1 MDFSKVP
8 LSRKEK
14 PTVSGVYVDLDE
26 LIRLQFKARGFS
38 FLPRQPIHGLLA
50 GRHASRVRGR
60 GLDFEELRGYL
71 PGDDP
76 RSIDWKVTA
85 RTGKP
90 YVRVFTEERDRPAL
104 LVVDQRINMFFGTR
118 VAMKSVVA
126 AQLAALSAW
135 RVFDQGD
142 RVGALVFDDAD
153 IVEVRPQRSRAR
165 VMQILQAVVDKNH
178 ALRADLEV
186 EPNGAMLNK
195 VLERVLRIAHHD
207 YLVTVISDFHGAD
220 DQTRRLLTRMA
231 EHNDVLAG
239 LLYDPSKVSPLEGG
253 RLVLTDGRLQV
264 ELDTGKGKTMR
275 DLVEYFSAD
284 LQETKSILAKV
295 GIPVLLIDTVEDPAV
310 QIRAILGQA
319 RTRQAASAET
329 RQKRS

>member
-8 LSRKEK
+8 LGKRETASA
-14 PTVSGVYVDLDE
+14 PGVYVELDE
-26 LIRLQFKARGFS
+26 LIRLQFKAKGFS
-38 FLPRQPIHGLLA
+38 FLPKQPIHSLLA
-50 GRHASRVRGR
+50 GRHASRIRGR

-90 YVRVFTEERDRPAL
+90 YVRGFTEERDRSAL

-126 AQLAALSAW
+126 AQLAALGAW

-142 RVGALVFDDAD
+142 RVGALVFDDSD
-153 IVEVRPQRSRAR
+153 ILEVRPHRSRAR
-165 VMQILQAVVDKNH
+165 VMQILQAVVEKNH

-186 EPNGAMLNK
+186 EPNGGMLNE
-195 VLERVLRIAHHD
+195 VLETASRVAHHD
-207 YLVTVISDFHGAD
+207 YLVTVLSDFYGAD
-220 DQTRRLLTRMA
+220 DQTRRLLTRIA

-239 LLYDPSKVSPLEGG
+239 LLYDPSKVAPLEGG
-253 RLVLTDGRLQV
+253 RLVLTNGQLQV
-264 ELDTGKGKTMR
+264 ELDTAKGKTMR
-275 DLVEYFSAD
+275 DLAEYFAAD
-284 LQETKSILAKV
+284 LQETQSILAKV
-295 GIPVLLIDTVEDPAV
+295 GIPVLLIDTVEDPAA

-319 RTRQAASAET
+319 KGRRAARAGS
-329 RQKRS
+329 

>member
-8 LSRKEK
+8 LKAKQEATA
-14 PTVSGVYVDLDE
+14 PGVYVELDE

-38 FLPRQPIHGLLA
+38 FLPRQPIHSLLA
-50 GRHASRVRGR
+50 GRHASRIRGR

-85 RTGKP
+85 RAGKP

-104 LVVDQRINMFFGTR
+104 LVVDQRINMFFGTQ

-126 AQLAALSAW
+126 AQLAALGAW

-142 RVGALVFDDAD
+142 RVGALVFDDSD
-153 IVEVRPQRSRAR
+153 IVEVRPHRSRAR

-186 EPNGAMLNK
+186 EPNGSMLNQ
-195 VLERVLRIAHHD
+195 VLERVSRIAHHD

-220 DQTRRLLTRMA
+220 EETRRLLTRLA
-231 EHNDVLAG
+231 SHNDVLAA
-239 LLYDPSKVSPLEGG
+239 LLFDPSKVDPLAGG
-253 RLVLTDGRLQV
+253 HLVLTNGQLQV
-264 ELDTGKGKTMR
+264 ELDTSRGKLTR
-275 DLVEYFSAD
+275 DLAEYFSAD
-284 LQETKSILAKV
+284 LQETTDILAKV
-295 GIPVLLIDTVEDPAV
+295 GIPVLLIDTVGDPAE

-319 RTRQAASAET
+319 RGRQAAT
-329 RQKRS
+329 VGR

>member
-8 LSRKEK
+8 LKAKSTA
-14 PTVSGVYVDLDE
+14 PAPGVYVDLDE

-38 FLPRQPIHGLLA
+38 FLPKQPIHSLLA
-50 GRHASRVRGR
+50 GRHASRIRGR

-104 LVVDQRINMFFGTR
+104 LVVDQRINMFFGTQ

-126 AQLAALSAW
+126 AQLAALGAW

-142 RVGALVFDDAD
+142 RVGGLVFDDQD
-153 IVEVRPQRSRAR
+153 IVEVRPHRSRAR
-165 VMQILQAVVDKNH
+165 VMQILQAVVEKNH

-186 EPNGAMLNK
+186 EPNGAMLNQ
-195 VLERVLRIAHHD
+195 VLERVVRTAHHD

-220 DQTRRLLTRMA
+220 DETRRLLTRLA
-231 EHNDVLAG
+231 EHNDVLAAH
-239 LLYDPSKVSPLEGG
+239 LYDPSKIKPLAGG
-253 RLVLTDGRLQV
+253 HLVLTDGQLQV
-264 ELDTGKGKTMR
+264 EIDTSKGKVTR
-275 DLVEYFSAD
+275 NLAEYFSAD
-284 LQETKSILAKV
+284 LQETKDILAKV
-295 GIPVLLIDTVEDPAV
+295 GIPVLLIDTVGDPAE

-319 RTRQAASAET
+319 RGRQAAT
-329 RQKRS
+329 VGR

>member
-8 LSRKEK
+8 LGKKQPSSA
-14 PTVSGVYVDLDE
+14 PGVYVELDE

-38 FLPRQPIHGLLA
+38 FLPRQPIHSLLA
-50 GRHASRVRGR
+50 GRHASRIRGR

-126 AQLAALSAW
+126 AQLAALGAW

-142 RVGALVFDDAD
+142 RVGGLVFDDSD
-153 IVEVRPQRSRAR
+153 VTEVRPHRSRAR
-165 VMQILQAVVDKNH
+165 VMQVLQAVVEKNQ

-186 EPNGAMLNK
+186 EPNGAMLNQ
-195 VLERVLRIAHHD
+195 VLERVSRIAHHD
-207 YLVTVISDFHGAD
+207 HLIAVVSDFHGAD

-231 EHNDVLAG
+231 EHNDVLAA
-239 LLYDPSKVSPLEGG
+239 LLYDPSKVAPFEGG
-253 RLVLTDGRLQV
+253 RLVLTDGQRQV
-264 ELDTGKGKTMR
+264 ELDTTRGKTVR
-275 DLVEYFSAD
+275 DLTDYFAAD
-284 LQETKSILAKV
+284 LQETQSILAKV
-295 GIPVLLIDTVEDPAV
+295 GIPVLLIDTVEDPAS

-319 RTRQAASAET
+319 RGRRTARAGA
-329 RQKRS
+329 

>member
-8 LSRKEK
+8 LKARER
-14 PTVSGVYVDLDE
+14 PTAPGVYVDLDE

-38 FLPRQPIHGLLA
+38 FLPRQPIHSLLA
-50 GRHASRVRGR
+50 GRHASRIRGR

-90 YVRVFTEERDRPAL
+90 YVRIFTEERDRPAL

-118 VAMKSVVA
+118 VALKSVVA
-126 AQLAALSAW
+126 AQLAALGAW

-142 RVGALVFDDAD
+142 RVGGLVFDDGQ
-153 IVEVRPQRSRAR
+153 VEEVRPHRSRAR
-165 VMQILQAVVDKNH
+165 VTQILQAVVDKNH

-186 EPNGAMLNK
+186 QPNPSMLNQ
-195 VLERVLRIAHHD
+195 VLERVARIARHD
-207 YLVTVISDFHGAD
+207 YLIAVISDFHGAD
-220 DQTRRLLTRMA
+220 ATTQGLLTRIA
-231 EHNDVLAG
+231 EHNDVLAA
-239 LLYDPSKVSPLEGG
+239 LLYDPSKVEPLEGG
-253 RLVLTDGRLQV
+253 RLVLTDGQLQV
-264 ELDTGKGKTMR
+264 ELDTSRGKIMR
-275 DLVEYFSAD
+275 DLAEHFSAD
-284 LQETKSILAKV
+284 LQETKALLAKV
-295 GIPVLLIDTVEDPAV
+295 GIPVLLIDTVDDPAA

-319 RTRQAASAET
+319 KGHRLAGAGSG
-329 RQKRS
+329 

>member
-1 MDFSKVP
+1 MDFSRVP
-8 LSRKEK
+8 LGKKQAASA
-14 PTVSGVYVDLDE
+14 PGVYVDLDE

-38 FLPRQPIHGLLA
+38 FLPKQPIHSLLA
-50 GRHASRVRGR
+50 GRHASRIRGR

-118 VAMKSVVA
+118 LAMKSVVA
-126 AQLAALSAW
+126 AQLAALGAW

-153 IVEVRPQRSRAR
+153 ITEVRPHRSRSR
-165 VMQILQAVVDKNH
+165 VMQILQAIVEKNH
-178 ALRADLEV
+178 ALRADLAV
-186 EPNGAMLNK
+186 EPNGSMLNQ
-195 VLERVLRIAHHD
+195 VLETASRIAHHD
-207 YLVTVISDFHGAD
+207 YLVTVISDFHGANA
-220 DQTRRLLTRMA
+220 QTQRLLTRLA

-253 RLVLTDGRLQV
+253 RLVLTDGQLQV
-264 ELDTGKGKTMR
+264 EIDTARGKTMR
-275 DLVEYFSAD
+275 DMADYFSAD
-284 LQETKSILAKV
+284 LRETQSILAKV

-319 RTRQAASAET
+319 RGGKSFVR
-329 RQKRS
+329 

>member
-8 LSRKEK
+8 LKAKQEATA
-14 PTVSGVYVDLDE
+14 PGVYVELDE

-38 FLPRQPIHGLLA
+38 FLPRQPIHSLLA
-50 GRHASRVRGR
+50 GRHASRIRGR

-85 RTGKP
+85 RAGKP

-104 LVVDQRINMFFGTR
+104 LVVDQRINMFFGTQ

-126 AQLAALSAW
+126 AQLAALGAW

-142 RVGALVFDDAD
+142 RVGGLVFDDQD
-153 IVEVRPQRSRAR
+153 IVEVRPHRSRVR
-165 VMQILQAVVDKNH
+165 VMQILQAVVDKNR
-178 ALRADLEV
+178 ALRADIEV

-195 VLERVLRIAHHD
+195 VLERVVRTAHHD

-220 DQTRRLLTRMA
+220 DETRRLLTRLA
-231 EHNDVLAG
+231 EHNDVLAAH
-239 LLYDPSKVSPLEGG
+239 LYDPSKVKPLEGG
-253 RLVLTDGRLQV
+253 HLVLTDGQLQV
-264 ELDTGKGKTMR
+264 EIDTSKGKLTR
-275 DLVEYFSAD
+275 DLADYFSAD
-284 LQETKSILAKV
+284 LQETKDILAKV
-295 GIPVLLIDTVEDPAV
+295 GIPVLLIDTVGDPV
-310 QIRAILGQA
+310 EQIRAILGQA
-319 RTRQAASAET
+319 RGRQAAT
-329 RQKRS
+329 VGR

>member
-8 LSRKEK
+8 LKAK
-14 PTVSGVYVDLDE
+14 PTAPAPGVYVELDE

-38 FLPRQPIHGLLA
+38 FLPKQPIHSLLA
-50 GRHASRVRGR
+50 GRHASRIRGR

-104 LVVDQRINMFFGTR
+104 LVVDQRINMFFGTQ

-126 AQLAALSAW
+126 AQLAALGAW

-142 RVGALVFDDAD
+142 RVGGLVFDDQD
-153 IVEVRPQRSRAR
+153 IVEVRPHRSRAR
-165 VMQILQAVVDKNH
+165 VMQILQAVVDKNQ
-178 ALRADLEV
+178 ALRADLEI

-195 VLERVLRIAHHD
+195 VLERVVRTAHHD

-220 DQTRRLLTRMA
+220 DETRRLLTRLA
-231 EHNDVLAG
+231 EHNDVLAAH
-239 LLYDPSKVSPLEGG
+239 LYDPSKVKPLEGG
-253 RLVLTDGRLQV
+253 HLVLTDGQLQV
-264 ELDTGKGKTMR
+264 QIDTSKGKLTR
-275 DLVEYFSAD
+275 NLAEYFSAD
-284 LQETKSILAKV
+284 LQETKDILAKV
-295 GIPVLLIDTVEDPAV
+295 GIPVLLIDTVGDPAE

-319 RTRQAASAET
+319 RGGRNFA
-329 RQKRS
+329 R

>member
-8 LSRKEK
+8 LHAKTTA
-14 PTVSGVYVDLDE
+14 PAPGVYVELDE

-38 FLPRQPIHGLLA
+38 FLPKQPIHSLLA
-50 GRHASRVRGR
+50 GRHASRIRGR

-85 RTGKP
+85 RAGKP
-90 YVRVFTEERDRPAL
+90 YVRVFTEERDRPAI
-104 LVVDQRINMFFGTR
+104 LVVDQRINMFFGSQ

-126 AQLAALSAW
+126 ARLAALGAW

-142 RVGALVFDDAD
+142 RVGGLVFDDHD
-153 IVEVRPQRSRAR
+153 ILEVRPHRSRAR
-165 VMQILQAVVDKNH
+165 VMQILQAVVDKNR

-195 VLERVLRIAHHD
+195 VLERVVRTAHHD

-220 DQTRRLLTRMA
+220 DETQRLLTRLA
-231 EHNDVLAG
+231 EHNDVLAAH
-239 LLYDPSKVSPLEGG
+239 LYDPSKVKPLEGG
-253 RLVLTDGRLQV
+253 HLVLTDGQLQV
-264 ELDTGKGKTMR
+264 EIDTSKGKLTR
-275 DLVEYFSAD
+275 NLAEYFSAD
-284 LQETKSILAKV
+284 LQETKDILAKV
-295 GIPVLLIDTVEDPAV
+295 GIPVLLIDTVGDPAE
-310 QIRAILGQA
+310 QIRAILGRA
-319 RTRQAASAET
+319 RGGRNSA
-329 RQKRS
+329 R

>member
-8 LSRKEK
+8 LSRKTEVTA
-14 PTVSGVYVDLDE
+14 PGVYVDLDE

-38 FLPRQPIHGLLA
+38 FLPKQPIHSLLA
-50 GRHASRVRGR
+50 GRHASRIRGR
-60 GLDFEELRGYL
+60 GLDFEELRDYL

-85 RTGKP
+85 RAGSP

-104 LVVDQRINMFFGTR
+104 LVVDQRINMFFGTQ

-126 AQLAALSAW
+126 AQLAALGAW

-142 RVGALVFDDAD
+142 RVGGLVFDDSD
-153 IVEVRPQRSRAR
+153 ITEVRPHRSRSR

-178 ALRADLEV
+178 ALRADLEI
-186 EPNGAMLNK
+186 EPNGAMLNE
-195 VLERVLRIAHHD
+195 VLEKVSRIAHHD

-220 DQTRRLLTRMA
+220 DDTRRLLTRLA
-231 EHNDVLAG
+231 EHNDVLAA

-253 RLVLTDGRLQV
+253 RVVLSDGELQV
-264 ELDTGKGKTMR
+264 ELDTDKGKAMR
-275 DLVEYFSAD
+275 DLTDYFSAD
-284 LQETKSILAKV
+284 LQETREILAKV

-310 QIRAILGQA
+310 QIRAIMGQA
-319 RTRQAASAET
+319 QGRQQASAG
-329 RQKRS
+329 RR

>member
-8 LSRKEK
+8 LKARKEATA
-14 PTVSGVYVDLDE
+14 PGVYVELDE
-26 LIRLQFKARGFS
+26 LIRLQFRARGFS
-38 FLPRQPIHGLLA
+38 FLPKQPIHSLLA
-50 GRHASRVRGR
+50 GRHASRIRGR

-104 LVVDQRINMFFGTR
+104 LLVDQRINMFFGTQ

-126 AQLAALSAW
+126 AQLAALGAW

-142 RVGALVFDDAD
+142 RVGALVFDDSD
-153 IVEVRPQRSRAR
+153 IVEVRPHRSRAR
-165 VMQILQAVVDKNH
+165 VMQILQAVADKNH
-178 ALRADLEV
+178 ALRADLRV
-186 EPNGAMLNK
+186 EPNGSMLNQS
-195 VLERVLRIAHHD
+195 LERVSRIAHHD

-220 DQTRRLLTRMA
+220 DETRRLLTRLA
-231 EHNDVLAG
+231 SHNDVLAA
-239 LLYDPSKVSPLEGG
+239 LLFDPSKVNPLGG
-253 RLVLTDGRLQV
+253 GHLVLTNGHLQV
-264 ELDTGKGKTMR
+264 ELDTSKGKLTR
-275 DLVEYFSAD
+275 DLAEYFSAD
-284 LQETKSILAKV
+284 LQETKDILAKV
-295 GIPVLLIDTVEDPAV
+295 GIPVLPIDTVGDPAE

-319 RTRQAASAET
+319 RGAGNFAR
-329 RQKRS
+329 

>member
-8 LSRKEK
+8 LGKK
-14 PTVSGVYVDLDE
+14 GAATAPGVYADLDE
-26 LIRLQFKARGFS
+26 LIRLQFRARGFS
-38 FLPRQPIHGLLA
+38 FLPRQPIHSLLA
-50 GRHASRVRGR
+50 GRHASRIRGR

-85 RTGKP
+85 RTRKP

-104 LVVDQRINMFFGTR
+104 LVVDQRVNMFFGTR

-126 AQLAALSAW
+126 AQLAALGAW

-153 IVEVRPQRSRAR
+153 ITEVRPHRSRAR
-165 VMQILQAVVDKNH
+165 VMQILQAVVEKNQ

-186 EPNGAMLNK
+186 EPNGAMLNE
-195 VLERVLRIAHHD
+195 VLERVARIVRHD
-207 YLVTVISDFHGAD
+207 YLVAVISDFHGAD
-220 DQTRRLLTRMA
+220 ADTQRLLTRMA
-231 EHNDVLAG
+231 EHNDVLAA

-253 RLVLTDGRLQV
+253 RLVLTDGQLQV
-264 ELDTGKGKTMR
+264 ELDTAQGKTMR
-275 DLVEYFSAD
+275 ELAEYFSAD
-284 LQETKSILAKV
+284 LQATKSILAKV
-295 GIPVLLIDTVEDPAV
+295 GIPVLLIDTVDDPAV

-319 RTRQAASAET
+319 RGRRLAGAGA
-329 RQKRS
+329 R

>member
-8 LSRKEK
+8 LKAKQEATA
-14 PTVSGVYVDLDE
+14 PGVYVELDE

-38 FLPRQPIHGLLA
+38 FLPRQPIHSLLA
-50 GRHASRVRGR
+50 GRHASRIRGR

-85 RTGKP
+85 RAGKP

-104 LVVDQRINMFFGTR
+104 LVVDQRINMFFGTQ

-126 AQLAALSAW
+126 AQLAALGAW

-142 RVGALVFDDAD
+142 RVGALVFDDSD
-153 IVEVRPQRSRAR
+153 IVEVRPHRSRAR

-186 EPNGAMLNK
+186 EPNGSMLNQ
-195 VLERVLRIAHHD
+195 VLERVSRIAHHD

-220 DQTRRLLTRMA
+220 EETRRLLTRLA
-231 EHNDVLAG
+231 SHNDVLAA
-239 LLYDPSKVSPLEGG
+239 LLFDPSKVDPLAGG
-253 RLVLTDGRLQV
+253 HLVLTNGQLQV
-264 ELDTGKGKTMR
+264 ELDTSRGKLTR
-275 DLVEYFSAD
+275 DLAEYFSAD
-284 LQETKSILAKV
+284 LQETKDILAKV
-295 GIPVLLIDTVEDPAV
+295 GIPVLLIDTVGDPAE

-319 RTRQAASAET
+319 RGRQAAT
-329 RQKRS
+329 VGR